1 MDLINGI
8 FPSYQNID
16 IINIEI
22 LILIN
27 RKNKFPLIF
36 CSAKIP
42 EKNCNSGGSLQ
53 TQYDLR
59 ILNSFPRPFVGRDG
73 VILNVPMFF
82 RGNTYVN
89 QSLIA
94 QFPNPKQTK
103 KYGRGSHR
111 ESWNP
116 I

>member
-53 TQYDLR
+53 TQYEKPTP
-59 ILNSFPRPFVGRDG
+59 LNTP
-73 VILNVPMFF
+73 
-82 RGNTYVN
+82 
-89 QSLIA
+89 
-94 QFPNPKQTK
+94 QFIERLFLPLK
-103 KYGRGSHR
+103 SAV
-111 ESWNP
+111 
-116 I
+116 